1 MDATCLLGLSSHQ
14 KVTAVLRMLVLGVCA
29 DVMDDYCRTCESTS
43 MECMRIF
50 CVAVRAEFGEYHLRK
65 LMYDDCQ
72 QQLPFNEARGFP
84 GMFDSLDCMHY

>member
-14 KVTAVLRMLVLGVCA
+14 KVTAALRMLILGVCV

-65 LMYDDCQ
+65 PMYDDCQ
-72 QQLPFNEARGFP
+72 
-84 GMFDSLDCMHY
+84 